1 MKLFDAKTAADFTR
15 LMIFIVVTSLATS
28 VLVILIGNISFGD
41 RENYAAEFVDATGV
55 DASAEKLVKINSG
68 VQIAGGALLALG
80 IGARPAALAL
90 GASLVPTTLASHRFW
105 ESETPM
111 QKELD
116 TMGFVKNAAILGG
129 LSFAALDTGGRPSVF
144 WSSKRAASHAADAV
158 SSAAQHAYANVAH

>member
-1 MKLFDAKTAADFTR
+1 MFGTRTIARSLLASAFVVLGAKSLQRSGELTPVAEP
-15 LMIFIVVTSLATS
+15 VTDPIA
-28 VLVILIGNISFGD
+28 
-41 RENYAAEFVDATGV
+41 DATGV
-55 DASAEKLVKINSG
+55 DTNTEKLVQINGG

-90 GASLVPTTLASHRFW
+90 GVTLIPTTLAAHRFW

-129 LSFAALDTGGRPSVF
+129 LIFAVLDTGGRPSIF
-144 WSSKRAASHAADAV
+144 WSGRKAAGNAADAV
-158 SSAAQHAYANVAH
+158 SSRAHNAYSTVTP

>member
-1 MKLFDAKTAADFTR
+1 MIGTR
-15 LMIFIVVTSLATS
+15 TIARSL
-28 VLVILIGNISFGD
+28 L
-41 RENYAAEFVDATGV
+41 
-55 DASAEKLVKINSG
+55 ASAFVVLGAKSLQRSGDLAGVAEQVTDPLTDAAGIDTSTEKLVQINSG

-90 GASLVPTTLASHRFW
+90 GASLIPTTLASHRFW

-129 LSFAALDTGGRPSVF
+129 LLFAALDTGGRPSVF
-144 WSSKRAASHAADAV
+144 WSGRKAAVNAADAV
-158 SSAAQHAYANVAH
+158 SSAAQQAYSTVST